1 MNSNKTKLP
10 LCWILQIVA
19 ALILAQTLFFKFTG
33 AEESKFIFRTLGVE
47 PWGRW
52 MIGGLELVA
61 VILLLLPRWA
71 AIGGLF
77 SVGLMAGA
85 VFSHLTKLG
94 IVVQG
99 DGGLLFGL
107 ALTVLA
113 SGAGVAWLRRFE
125 LPYIG
130 SLLRGN
136 PQASSAGKNHE
147 PE

>member
-1 MNSNKTKLP
+1 MTAKKSNP
-10 LCWILQIVA
+10 SLCWILQIVA

-61 VILLLLPRWA
+61 VVLLLLPGWA
-71 AIGGLF
+71 AMGALLAT
-77 SVGLMAGA
+77 GLMAGA
-85 VFSHLTKLG
+85 IFSHVTKLG
-94 IVVQG
+94 IAVQG

-107 ALTVLA
+107 ALTVFA
-113 SGAGVAWLRRFE
+113 CGALVAWLRRFK

-130 SLLRGN
+130 SLLRGK
-136 PQASSAGKNHE
+136 PGTSSAGENHE
-147 PE
+147 G